1 MAKKQQNSELESLE
15 GARKA
20 LVQEI
25 LTLREKEI
33 SAIKNQSQLSKEDLK
48 NLSDKKKS
56 LSIIAQKIKE
66 INSDLKDQISNFG
79 DVENSV
85 KSISNLQSGFK
96 NQLTESVANGIKL
109 AKSIALASENNK
121 EAFKSSNE
129 LVSGTL
135 SSIAELTNLNKE
147 DTAAIAQKNV
157 EIESSIANLSTM
169 ITQLEASRG
178 EMNRRDRT
186 ILNGLIQQ
194 RKELQSQYKIAGEFA
209 NMQKDVKELYEDMN
223 TELEAGNAI
232 VKKGIAYGKLF
243 FSSWKGAATVIGF
256 ALGYIGDE
264 FGKINAQIGGG
275 FTQLV
280 GFKSQLTAISLILGE
295 DAVNAVTEF
304 GARIGN
310 VNKISNGLA
319 FDLGLLPTHLGV
331 SGDEAGKLVN
341 QFGNLQGKSN
351 QVALNTLEATSQLA
365 AANGVIPSQ
374 VMQDLASNTELAAT
388 YASGFGDNISK
399 AAIDAARLGVDLQ
412 TVGKISDGLLDYQ
425 TSVAAEME
433 ASVLLGRNLNLQKAR
448 ELAYA
453 DDIDGAMRAALDAA
467 GGIDAFN
474 RMDVFQKKA
483 VAAAIGVSVGELK
496 QMTTNMEEAQKPVG
510 VLTGSFNSISAGV
523 DKIATTG
530 LGKWMGAFGG
540 LVTHLGTIGFALNSI
555 GIKSIPQAYKATKI
569 WLANLLGV
577 STASKS
583 MFAGGSFSKGKE
595 MLAKSGRTP
604 SSIKPASPTNTN
616 NPTAGMSA
624 GKILSIAAAMLA
636 FAGAIYILSQAFAE
650 FDKLKDVEQTLGV
663 FAVAMGG
670 IAIALFGLSAITTIA
685 TPAIVAML
693 ALSAAIVGVGYGL
706 SLMANSFKDANLDK
720 MLSFST
726 GMIAFST
733 SILMLA
739 GALSLLGNPASLAGL
754 GVLAGVGLAA
764 VAVGAVGNLFGG
776 NTPPT
781 EINKSDE
788 DNTLITKIQALTD
801 AILNQDII
809 LKLNDDVIAKT
820 VRRQSAKT
828 MQPK

>member
-1 MAKKQQNSELESLE
+1 MWQMN
-15 GARKA
+15 
-20 LVQEI
+20 LV
-25 LTLREKEI
+25 
-33 SAIKNQSQLSKEDLK
+33 
-48 NLSDKKKS
+48 
-56 LSIIAQKIKE
+56 
-66 INSDLKDQISNFG
+66 
-79 DVENSV
+79 
-85 KSISNLQSGFK
+85 
-96 NQLTESVANGIKL
+96 
-109 AKSIALASENNK
+109 
-121 EAFKSSNE
+121 
-129 LVSGTL
+129 
-135 SSIAELTNLNKE
+135 
-147 DTAAIAQKNV
+147 
-157 EIESSIANLSTM
+157 
-169 ITQLEASRG
+169 
-178 EMNRRDRT
+178 
-186 ILNGLIQQ
+186 
-194 RKELQSQYKIAGEFA
+194 
-209 NMQKDVKELYEDMN
+209 
-223 TELEAGNAI
+223 
-232 VKKGIAYGKLF
+232 
-243 FSSWKGAATVIGF
+243 
-256 ALGYIGDE
+256 
-264 FGKINAQIGGG
+264 KINAQIGGG

-280 GFKSQLTAISLILGE
+280 GFKSQLTAISLILGQ
-295 DAVNAVTEF
+295 DAVDAVTEF

-319 FDLGLLPTHLGV
+319 FDLGLLPAHLGV

-341 QFGNLQGKSN
+341 QFGNLQGQSN

-453 DDIDGAMRAALDAA
+453 GEIDGAMRAALDAA